1 MLRAKQMGLSIAELD
16 EMEEGLVMDMVIESG
31 NDACSD
37 EYCQVADQHMYDTF
51 WQDRSIYGM
60 INSLKSFVIKI
71 FDRKI
76 RKANQSCCS
85 YI

>member
-37 EYCQVADQHMYDTF
+37 EYCQVADQRM
-51 WQDRSIYGM
+51 
-60 INSLKSFVIKI
+60 
-71 FDRKI
+71 FDLF
-76 RKANQSCCS
+76 
-85 YI
+85 